1 MRGGFRQFVFEKSVF
16 LKHPNIYIIVFLLLY
31 LLAICPSFHFTI
43 QVLESL
49 SKLISQSLETSLI
62 LNYESI
68 KENIASV
75 MNHLV

>member
-1 MRGGFRQFVFEKSVF
+1 MYV
-16 LKHPNIYIIVFLLLY
+16 IAFLLL
-31 LLAICPSFHFTI
+31 LHVLAICPSFHFTI
-43 QVLESL
+43 EVLESL
-49 SKLISQSLETSLI
+49 SKLISTSLETSLI